1 MATVMS
7 MFILSLLWMSESKS
21 VLRWYPGRC
30 YSYSSIVKIKM
41 SLLSYCVIYVD
52 VPGEVFVHCVFIFH
66 PRVSI
71 NKELQHGE
79 KSHRTKCYQRHWG
92 RDTTVTTV
100 PHIFIIIHI
109 IFTSEGCPTRP
120 PRRWR
125 LHVALG
131 HFGEGVQLPHQAQSF
146 PPGQTPHVRVQDA
159 APPPPR
165 PPPTKHQSTSGLQ
178 AGSDLWP
185 LTLWLLIL
193 RMQIFTLWGKQYF
206 SFRRIH
212 LIDKSIHSDLLSYP
226 FITWS

>member
-1 MATVMS
+1 MQLKNKNELNELLCNLWKSTWKSLCPLRIRISSTCLDKQRIPRWREEPSHKTLSATLGM
-7 MFILSLLWMSESKS
+7 
-21 VLRWYPGRC
+21 RHN
-30 YSYSSIVKIKM
+30 SY
-41 SLLSYCVIYVD
+41 Y
-52 VPGEVFVHCVFIFH
+52 
-66 PRVSI
+66 
-71 NKELQHGE
+71 
-79 KSHRTKCYQRHWG
+79 T
-92 RDTTVTTV
+92 
-100 PHIFIIIHI
+100 HIFIIIHI

-159 APPPPR
+159 TPPR

-178 AGSDLWP
+178 ASDLWP
-185 LTLWLLIL
+185 LTLWLLTL

-212 LIDKSIHSDLLSYP
+212 LIDKSSSKSYP